1 MELNLRGKKA
11 LVMGS
16 SQGIGKAIADSLI
29 REGVEVC
36 ISSRNE
42 ENLKRAA
49 YEINA
54 AHFICSDLTEPNG
67 ARQLTQKAL
76 ERMGHIDI
84 LVTNAGGPEKN
95 SFQATGQEQWQKD
108 HQALWMSPIEAMQEV
123 LPKMQEKNFGRVLM
137 VSSIAAKEPLTGLT
151 TSNAFRAGFPGLVK
165 SLVNEYSSFGITFNI
180 LLPGYTNTDRLK
192 ALNLSEDKIKELIP
206 AARLGEPRELADLAT
221 FLASDK
227 GGYITGQS
235 IAIDGGALRSH

>member
-42 ENLKRAA
+42 ENLKRTA

-54 AHFICSDLTEPNG
+54 AHFLACDLTQRG
-67 ARQLTQKAL
+67 AAKELAIKAC
-76 ERMGHIDI
+76 EKMGQIDI
-84 LVTNAGGPEKN
+84 LVTNTGGPDKN
-95 SFQATGQEQWQKD
+95 SFEHTSVEQWHQD
-108 HQALWMSPIEAMQEV
+108 YQALWMSPIEAIHEL
-123 LPKMQEKNFGRVLM
+123 LPKMQMNAFGRILM
-137 VSSIAAKEPLTGLT
+137 VSSIAAKEPLAGLT

-165 SLVNEYSSFGITFNI
+165 SLVNEYSAHGITFNI
-180 LLPGYTNTDRLK
+180 LLPGYTNTDRIK
-192 ALNLSEDKIKELIP
+192 NLNLSEESIKKLVP
-206 AARLGEPRELADLAT
+206 AARLGEPRELADLAC
-221 FLASDK
+221 FLASEK
-227 GGYITGQS
+227 GAYITGQS
-235 IAIDGGALRSH
+235 IAVDGGALKSH

>member
-36 ISSRNE
+36 ISSRTE

-54 AHFICSDLTEPNG
+54 AHYIACALSVKGAARDL
-67 ARQLTQKAL
+67 ALKAK
-76 ERMGHIDI
+76 EKMGQIDI
-84 LVTNAGGPEKN
+84 LITNTGGPEKN
-95 SFQATGQEQWQKD
+95 NFDQTSVEQWHKD
-108 HQALWMSPIEAMQEV
+108 YQSLWMSPIEAIHEV
-123 LPKMQEKNFGRVLM
+123 LPQMQKENFGRILM
-137 VSSIAAKEPLTGLT
+137 VSSIAAKEPLAGLT

-165 SLVNEYSSFGITFNI
+165 SLVNEYSKDGITFNI
-180 LLPGYTNTDRLK
+180 LLPGYTNTDRIK
-192 ALNLSEDKIKELIP
+192 NLNLSEDKIREMVP
-206 AARLGEPRELADLAT
+206 AARLGDPRELADLAC
-221 FLASDK
+221 FLASEK
-227 GGYITGQS
+227 GSYITGQS

>member
-16 SQGIGKAIADSLI
+16 SQGIGKAVADALV

-36 ISSRNE
+36 ISSRTE

-54 AHFICSDLTEPNG
+54 AHYISCDLSVQG
-67 ARQLTQKAL
+67 AAKELAQKAL
-76 ERMGHIDI
+76 EKMGHIDI
-84 LVTNAGGPEKN
+84 LITNTGGPEKN
-95 SFQATGQEQWQKD
+95 SFDDTSVEQWHKD
-108 HQALWMSPIEAMQEV
+108 YQSLWMSPIEAMHEL
-123 LPKMQEKNFGRVLM
+123 LPSMKEKRYGRILM

-165 SLVNEYSSFGITFNI
+165 SLVNEYSEFGVTFNI
-180 LLPGYTNTDRLK
+180 LLPGYTNTDRIK
-192 ALNLSEDKIKELIP
+192 ALNLSPERIKEIVP
-206 AARLGEPRELADLAT
+206 AARLGEPEELAGLAC
-221 FLASDK
+221 FLSSDR
-227 GGYITGQS
+227 GSYITGQS
-235 IAIDGGALRSH
+235 IAVDGGALRSH